1 MLACRKGHL
10 ETVKV
15 LLENGAN
22 VDKAKEVAKM
32 DQLPLEIMS
41 ISYL

>member
-15 LLENGAN
+15 LLEKGAD
-22 VDKAKEVAKM
+22 VDKAKEVRYNNY
-32 DQLPLEIMS
+32 LPTL
-41 ISYL
+41 YL